1 MPSKLK
7 TKASLYDRFV
17 KADAGI
23 KNRIIAAS
31 FGENGTGKTSF
42 WLGAPG
48 PIIIF
53 SIDQGLEG
61 VVEKYQDAKDIYV
74 KQIEWAPTEKL
85 VQEDAIALRDSFE
98 ADFEHALQDTDAR
111 TILIDKE
118 SDLWELYRYAEFGE
132 PKDAPLNYPALN
144 QRYRRLVNL
153 PKAYDVNFG
162 LIQGMKD
169 AWVPKVNPKTGAQG
183 AAASGD
189 RKRWGF
195 KELQDLVHINI
206 EHTRQDGEFAISV
219 GKSRGPGSASVQDKT
234 FLDFAFADFAQL
246 VFPDSSEEDWQ

>member
-1 MPSKLK
+1 MPKSKR
-7 TKASLYDRFV
+7 SLADRFV
-17 KADAGI
+17 KADQDV

-48 PIIIF
+48 PIVVF

-61 VVEKYQDAKDIYV
+61 VIEKYQNSKDIYV
-74 KQIEWAPTEKL
+74 KQIEWAPTETL
-85 VQEDAIALRDSFE
+85 DQSDAITLRDGFE
-98 ADFEHALQDTDAR
+98 EDFEYTLKETDAR

-118 SDLWELYRYAEFGE
+118 SDLWELYRYAEFGA

-144 QRYRRLVNL
+144 QRYRRMVNL
-153 PKAYDVNFG
+153 PKAYGVNFG

-183 AAASGD
+183 AASSGD

-206 EHTRQDGEFAISV
+206 EHTRVDGEFGIAV

-234 FLDFAFADFAQL
+234 FLDCAFIDFAQM
-246 VFPDSSEEDWQ
+246 VFPDSEESDWV